1 MAQHGKCNI
10 FFKSL
15 HPTIHAAGGGKG
27 AGLLTLHADGVGGGK
42 GAGLLTLHAA
52 GGGKGAGLLTLHAA
66 VLDAGG
72 AGVGPCD
79 LAASPRL
86 NVRGRAGPD
95 DR

>member
-1 MAQHGKCNI
+1 MELGSFNNLAQHGKCNI

-15 HPTIHAAGGGKG
+15 HPTI
-27 AGLLTLHADGVGGGK
+27 
-42 GAGLLTLHAA
+42 HAA